1 MEFAGR
7 HNLIEVAR
15 LLRVRLLRRAKE
27 ACRFHALIGTRTEV
41 SMTKSPGHRH
51 YPEYKVAKRYI
62 DERMQ
67 VIVAGEIVAD
77 SCDVIK
83 VEEEGA
89 RPRYYFPQ
97 EGVRAQCLDW
107 SPTVTVCPFK
117 GIAQY
122 FNINASGRVLED
134 AAWSYANP
142 YEEHAALKGRF
153 AFYEE
158 KAPEIDIRALS

>member
-1 MEFAGR
+1 
-7 HNLIEVAR
+7 
-15 LLRVRLLRRAKE
+15 
-27 ACRFHALIGTRTEV
+27 
-41 SMTKSPGHRH
+41 MTKSPGHRH
-51 YPEYKVAKRYI
+51 YPEYKVAKQYI

-89 RPRYYFPQ
+89 RPRYYFPK

-122 FNINASGRVLED
+122 FNINAAGRVLED